1 MNKKTKSLNEEQL
14 YDMMWSNDW
23 EIVEKTQKLLEML
36 KEQTTVKD
44 WKHYK
49 KLEEVQ
55 DLIDKRY
62 NIIGAQMILS
72 EVKN

>member
-1 MNKKTKSLNEEQL
+1 MTKKTKSLNEEQL
-14 YDMMWSNDW
+14 YDMMWSNEW
-23 EIVEKTQKLLEML
+23 KIVEKTQKLLDFC
-36 KEQTTVKD
+36 KEFIEETD
-44 WKHYK
+44 PNRK